1 MRLRFSVPKIALWAA
16 RTLGMAMAALLVPAP
31 ARGEVRTIT
40 LNDRSQEK
48 AVPLSCTVART
59 TRIVFPEPSRRLK
72 VSAGAKERLGIRFVA
87 TLPRAIIEVMPVAAG
102 ASGTIEFTG
111 ASGALTLLITAV
123 ESESASDV
131 RLAFPDPPTAPRPEQ
146 RAPPAPATRQAPV
159 GARIPPALTP
169 TPPPA
174 GPQVRPAAT
183 PSPVAALSQ
192 PIAGPTS
199 PTPEP
204 TSAQPPQ
211 LQSAAGQAPTPS
223 PSPSTM
229 VPSLDVSEL
238 LQLRPVAIGR
248 REGLPGQRPLIL
260 EDAFKSDANV
270 WLRFR
275 LVGGS
280 KERVSVISWEHGPLT
295 SFLQV
300 PEGKDLRLIVRL
312 TRSNVSKKTRVR
324 IRLEGEKADRSFA
337 LDSPWLSS
345 FLRSL
350 VR

>member
-1 MRLRFSVPKIALWAA
+1 MRLPFGVPKIAPWATRA
-16 RTLGMAMAALLVPAP
+16 RGMALVALLVPAP

-40 LNDRSQEK
+40 LNDRAQEK
-48 AVPLSCTVART
+48 AVRLSCTVART
-59 TRIVFPEPSRRLK
+59 TRVVFPEPSQRLK

-87 TLPRAIIEVMPVAAG
+87 ALPRATVEVTPVAAG

-111 ASGALTLLITAV
+111 ASGVLTLLITAV
-123 ESESASDV
+123 ESEMASDV
-131 RLAFPDPPTAPRPEQ
+131 RLAFPDPPPVSRPEQ
-146 RAPPAPATRQAPV
+146 RAPPAPTRQTPV
-159 GARIPPALTP
+159 VARIPPALTP
-169 TPPPA
+169 TPPSA
-174 GPQVRPAAT
+174 SPQVRPAAT
-183 PSPVAALSQ
+183 PT
-192 PIAGPTS
+192 PIASVSQLTAGPPS

-204 TSAQPPQ
+204 TSAQSPQ
-211 LQSAAGQAPTPS
+211 LLSGAGQGPTPTAS
-223 PSPSTM
+223 PSAM
-229 VPSLDVSEL
+229 VPPLDVSEL

-260 EDAFKSDANV
+260 EDALKSDANV

-280 KERVSVISWEHGPLT
+280 KERVGAISWEHGPLT
-295 SFLQV
+295 SFLQA
-300 PEGKDLRLIVRL
+300 PQGKDLRLIVRL
-312 TRSNVSKKTRVR
+312 PRPNVNKKTRVR
-324 IRLEGEKADRSFA
+324 IRLEGEKGDRSFA

>member
-16 RTLGMAMAALLVPAP
+16 RTRGMAMAALLVPAP
-31 ARGEVRTIT
+31 VRGEVRTIT
-40 LNDRSQEK
+40 LNDRAQEK

-87 TLPRAIIEVMPVAAG
+87 TLPRAIVEVTPVAAG
-102 ASGTIEFTG
+102 ASGTVEFTG
-111 ASGALTLLITAV
+111 ASGVLTLLITAV
-123 ESESASDV
+123 ESEEASDV

-159 GARIPPALTP
+159 GARIPPVLTP
-169 TPPPA
+169 TPPA
-174 GPQVRPAAT
+174 SPQVRPTAT
-183 PSPVAALSQ
+183 PSPVAAVSQ
-192 PIAGPTS
+192 PVAGSTS

-211 LQSAAGQAPTPS
+211 LRSGAGQAPTPTAS
-223 PSPSTM
+223 PELLA
-229 VPSLDVSEL
+229 SLDVSEL
-238 LQLRPVAIGR
+238 LQLRPVVIGR

-260 EDAFKSDANV
+260 EDALKSEANV

-275 LVGGS
+275 VVGGN
-280 KERVSVISWEHGPLT
+280 KDRVSAISWEHGPLT
-295 SFLQV
+295 SFLQA